1 MPSVCKDVFFRGHK
15 LMPSVCKDVFF
26 RGLRLMYIVCRDV
39 LRGQRSA
46 KSM

>member
-1 MPSVCKDVFFRGHK
+1 
-15 LMPSVCKDVFF
+15 MPSVCKDVFF

-39 LRGQRSA
+39 LRGQRRA